1 MKKVLEPIIQRIMY
15 AAIVTLSLA
24 FVVSGQQQDRVVD
37 WQPIKSEAKVLEIV
51 DIKVAGET
59 FYDWFPSETST
70 NCTSRRRS
78 SEVARRSISAQR
90 NDGYRDSIRDQLSF
104 ATLSACTDVIQSA

>member
-37 WQPIKSEAKVLEIV
+37 WQPVPIKSEAKVLELV
-51 DIKVAGET
+51 DIKVAGESIT
-59 FYDWFPSETST
+59 IGSLRKRPRIVRAEGVVQ
-70 NCTSRRRS
+70 RS
-78 SEVARRSISAQR
+78 PAAQ
-90 NDGYRDSIRDQLSF
+90 
-104 ATLSACTDVIQSA
+104 